1 MVNLYSFYFYKL
13 IKKLTA
19 FLRFQEF
26 SFRKLPEASSTTFTV
41 FSSQVKSKVGK
52 ILTKVAALRITLN
65 IDDDCR
71 F

>member
-1 MVNLYSFYFYKL
+1 
-13 IKKLTA
+13 
-19 FLRFQEF
+19 
-26 SFRKLPEASSTTFTV
+26 V

-65 IDDDCR
+65 IDDDSR